1 MAKKRAFDKLLFTT
15 LVALVVFGLV
25 MVYSVSAPRSRTA
38 VNDMLLMRQALAA
51 GLGFIALAIAMHVPY
66 QILRKPLVVYSLLL
80 GALGLL
86 VAVLFQPSLN
96 QSRRW
101 ILLGP
106 LSLQASEVAKL
117 ALIPFIAYQIDR
129 KEGAVNRLEL
139 LVPVLFALGLTAMLV
154 IVEPDQGTA
163 VLLVGI
169 AATMLFLAGLK
180 LRWVTLAAVVLVPIA
195 AFLAL
200 SADYRRARLLSFL
213 DPEADPLGHGY
224 QALQSLIAIGSGG
237 IFGLGPG
244 QSVQKLYYLPQSESD
259 FVFSIVAEELGLLG
273 GLAVLLGFSLLLW
286 RGLRAGLR
294 APDLFGRHLAFGFT
308 LLLVVQALLNVGVAT
323 SLLPTTGVPL
333 PFISYGG
340 SSLLMAMTM
349 GGILLN
355 ISEHG

>member
-1 MAKKRAFDKLLFTT
+1 MAKKLAFDKLLFTT
-15 LVALVVFGLV
+15 LLALVAFGLV
-25 MVYSVSAPRSRTA
+25 MVYSVSAPRSRTS
-38 VNDMLLMRQALAA
+38 VSDMLLMRQAMAA
-51 GLGFIALAIAMHVPY
+51 GLGFVAMGIAMHVPY
-66 QILRKPLVVYSLLL
+66 QFLRKPLVVYALLL
-80 GALGLL
+80 GSLALL
-86 VAVLFQPSLN
+86 VAVLFQPSVN

-101 ILLGP
+101 ILIGP

-129 KEGAVNRLEL
+129 KEGDVNRLEL
-139 LVPVLFALGLTAMLV
+139 AVPVLFALGVTAMLV
-154 IVEPDQGTA
+154 MVEPDQGTT

-180 LRWVTLAAVVLVPIA
+180 VRWVALASGVLIPIG
-195 AFLAL
+195 AFLAF

-213 DPEADPLGHGY
+213 NPEADPLGHGY

-237 IFGLGPG
+237 LLGLGPG

-273 GLAVLLGFSLLLW
+273 ALAVLLGFSLLLW

-323 SLLPTTGVPL
+323 SMLPTTGVPL

>member
-1 MAKKRAFDKLLFTT
+1 MAKKLAFDKLLFTT
-15 LVALVVFGLV
+15 LLALVAFGLV
-25 MVYSVSAPRSRTA
+25 MVYSVSAPRSRTT
-38 VNDMLLMRQALAA
+38 VNDMLLIRQAMAA
-51 GLGFIALAIAMHVPY
+51 GLGFVALGVAMHVPY
-66 QILRKPLVVYSLLL
+66 GFLRKPWVVYSLLL
-80 GALGLL
+80 GALALL
-86 VAVLFQPSLN
+86 VAVLFQPTVN

-106 LSLQASEVAKL
+106 FSLQASEVAKL
-117 ALIPFIAYQIDR
+117 ALIPFIAYQIHR
-129 KEGAVNRLEL
+129 KEGDVNRLEL

-154 IVEPDQGTA
+154 MAEPDQGTA
-163 VLLVGI
+163 VLLVAI

-200 SADYRRARLLSFL
+200 SVDYRRARLLSFL

-224 QALQSLIAIGSGG
+224 QVLQSLIAIGSGG
-237 IFGLGPG
+237 LFGLGPG

-273 GLAVLLGFSLLLW
+273 GLAVLAGFSLLLW

-294 APDLFGRHLAFGFT
+294 APDLFGRHLAIGIT

-340 SSLLMAMTM
+340 SSLLMAMIM